1 MNPVK
6 NQGHCGSCWAF
17 GAIGAVEAAWYLGNI
32 DITFQKAFNSF
43 FTDFLHFQLVMT
55 RLFSLNKCWLTVDL
69 VTDVM
74 EVGLIELWNS

>member
-32 DITFQKAFNSF
+32 DITFQNVFNSF
-43 FTDFLHFQLVMT
+43 LISCI
-55 RLFSLNKCWLTVDL
+55 FSWQ
-69 VTDVM
+69 
-74 EVGLIELWNS
+74 